1 MSALR
6 LRPYQQQAVRFLLD
20 KGRANLWAG
29 MGMGKTVSALTVL
42 STLDALGEL
51 TDPVLVLAPKRVA
64 VEVWPA
70 EVEKWQHLQSLRV
83 TPLAGSA
90 EQRLNILRR
99 ATPGVYTMT
108 YELLPWLAE
117 AVGDAWPFRTVVADE
132 SARLRSFRFGGSN
145 GRRARAVARFAH
157 SRVERWYNLTGTPA
171 PNGLQQLWGQQ
182 WFIDRGEALGRTYS
196 CFIQRFFY
204 DESSGYAPHPR
215 LQPAPGAFE
224 TITQLLSQTTLRLD
238 PAEWFDLRQPVRA
251 TLPARLSKA
260 QEARYREL
268 ERQMY
273 LELGDT
279 SVEAFSA
286 AALTNKCLQYAAGA
300 VYTDD
305 GGSYAEVHS
314 HKLDVLED
322 LLEELDG
329 RPLLVAYLFRFE
341 LDRLKKR
348 FPFAVSIDEPGA
360 IERWNRGEVRLL
372 AAHPASAGHGLNLQ
386 YGGHHLCF
394 LSCGWDLELHDQMA
408 ERIGP
413 VRQLQAGFDRPVHV
427 YYIVTEGTIEEL
439 VTQRLASKASVQELL
454 LARMRGDN
462 HA

>member
-1 MSALR
+1 MTTLQ
-6 LRPYQQQAVRFLLD
+6 LRPYQQKAIRFLLER
-20 KGRANLWAG
+20 GRASLWAG

-51 TDPVLVLAPKRVA
+51 DAPALVLAPRRVA

-70 EVEKWQHLQSLRV
+70 EAEKWPHLHSLRV
-83 TPLAGSA
+83 APLIGSPEKRLSLLRAG
-90 EQRLNILRR
+90 RHN
-99 ATPGVYTMT
+99 VYTMT

-117 AVGDAWPFRTVVADE
+117 TIGEAWPFRTVVADE
-132 SARLRSFRFGGSN
+132 SARLRSFRFGGSA

-157 SRVERWYNLTGTPA
+157 SRVERWFNLTGTPT

-204 DESSGYAPHPR
+204 DESNGYAPHPR
-215 LQPAPGAFE
+215 LQPTPGAFE
-224 TITQLLSQTTLRLD
+224 TMTRLLNPTTLRLD
-238 PAEWFDLRQPVRA
+238 PADWFDLRQPIRT
-251 TLPARLSKA
+251 TLPARLSKP
-260 QEARYREL
+260 EGARYQEL

-273 LELGDT
+273 LELGET

-300 VYTDD
+300 VYTDEQ
-305 GGSYAEVHS
+305 GSYSEVHE
-314 HKLDVLED
+314 HKLDVLEE

-329 RPLLVAYLFRFE
+329 QPLLVAYLFRFE
-341 LDRLKKR
+341 LPRLKRR

-386 YGGHHLCF
+386 HGGHHLCF

-439 VTQRLASKASVQELL
+439 VQQRLQNKASVQELL
-454 LARMRGDN
+454 LSRMKGTS
-462 HA
+462 HG